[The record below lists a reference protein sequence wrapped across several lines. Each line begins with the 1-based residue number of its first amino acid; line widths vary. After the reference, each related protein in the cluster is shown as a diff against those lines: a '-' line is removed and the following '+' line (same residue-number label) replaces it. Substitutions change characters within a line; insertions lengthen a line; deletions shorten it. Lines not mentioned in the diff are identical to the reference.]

1 MLHWLHSVYNSTR
14 GGGMCAATCSMWW
27 LGWILYKTTQLEG
40 SYQSGGTW
48 STGAALVSP
57 PTKEEKKQ
65 NPTLWHSNKNKHR
78 AVRRWWPWL
87 FFLIFFLL
95 PSASAFF
102 RRGSL
107 PSQSYK
113 ANRVVWTWGGIR
125 VNMGCCDVCAEW
137 VTVCG
142 GHSWYWACGAIF
154 FPAGWDVLRSLVPH
168 PGLTC
173 WAMTTKQMASIA
185 AHGDPWP
192 LGFELPCREGLF
204 EKPSRFNNIFSPG
217 AAKALSCLTPVAP
230 SVELRHNCSY
240 LPYILTQCAVV
251 CHACSLD
258 TWMQQQFVRFLW
270 GDRGSSMSDVCLNL
284 WGFLD

>member
-1 MLHWLHSVYNSTR
+1 MIHCLHSLYNWLK
-14 GGGMCAATCSMWW
+14 GGGMCAGACSMWW

-48 STGAALVSP
+48 STGAALVSAL
-57 PTKEEKKQ
+57 TKGGKKLNSVTFKQ
-65 NPTLWHSNKNKHR
+65 KQ
-78 AVRRWWPWL
+78 AVSSAPMVAMVVL
-87 FFLIFFLL
+87 SIFFSLSPLQHFLL
-95 PSASAFF
+95 EGQPS
-102 RRGSL
+102 L
-107 PSQSYK
+107 TKLK
-113 ANRVVWTWGGIR
+113 ANRAVWTWGGIR
-125 VNMGCCDVCAEW
+125 VNTGYCDVCGEW

-154 FPAGWDVLRSLVPH
+154 FSCRVRCFEKPGPPH

-185 AHGDPWP
+185 AHSDLWP
-192 LGFELPCREGLF
+192 LGFDLPCREGLF
-204 EKPSRFNNIFSPG
+204 KKPSWFNNIFSPG

-230 SVELRHNCSY
+230 SVELQHNCSY

-258 TWMQQQFVRFLW
+258 TWMHWQYVRILW
-270 GDRGSSMSDVCLNL
+270 EWQKLH
-284 WGFLD
+284 